1 MTFNITQQ
9 IQMKKMCQFHFHV
22 MYETSQNSNL
32 LQFVTTALQTLFAT
46 FLEYKGIYSVI
57 SIGKTETKTFSPQN
71 KT

>member
-1 MTFNITQQ
+1 
-9 IQMKKMCQFHFHV
+9 

-57 SIGKTETKTFSPQN
+57 SIGKTDTQTLSLQN